1 MSEQTLFIPNKIN
14 VGFQKRGDTY
24 TGKLA
29 YVIYYDQLGKLRKEK
44 SWQGWRDQKI
54 PNEEFQ
60 NEPTEGFVLNKDV
73 GGARRSYGWNCRN
86 EYVRVYDPRD
96 FEFEISI
103 ANLLFILRECDCS
116 RGKGLEGKFVYAWQ
130 GTELVLLP
138 VNSVDYQNSKQFTE
152 LQAKKISAKD
162 LIPGATYMTKSQL
175 QEHLIYL
182 GRFDRW
188 RPYDK
193 EGYSYGEAT
202 TSMKAATGKTH
213 VFWKPAVNNTSFKGD
228 YEFLSSVTKLGAVVS
243 DTPVPDLAE
252 RVEKYYMSKHGSK
265 VVELFLE
272 DPNPK
277 TTKKD
282 DFYSHRDYLAYE
294 EQEGSGIYIL
304 YSMSDRQ
311 SQYMTTHERVQIKDG
326 VLCFENYYT
335 ESYPPGYQ
343 KNHYWGRTVSEI
355 PWVVRKP
362 KKLWAL
368 LESGSKFAVTY
379 NGLQEK

>member
-14 VGFQKRGDTY
+14 VGFQKRSDTY

-29 YVIYYDQLGKLRKEK
+29 YVIYYDQLGRLRKEK
-44 SWQGWRDQKI
+44 SWQGWRDKKI

-116 RGKGLEGKFVYAWQ
+116 RGIGLEGRFVYGWQ
-130 GTELVLLP
+130 GTELVHLP
-138 VNSVDYQNSKQFTE
+138 TNSVDYQSSQQFTA
-152 LQAKKISAKD
+152 LQAQKISAKD

-175 QEHLIYL
+175 QDHLIYL

-193 EGYSYGEAT
+193 EGYSYGDAT
-202 TSMKAATGKTH
+202 TSMKAATGKVH
-213 VFWKPAVNNTSFKGD
+213 VFQKPDRKD
-228 YEFLSSVTKLGAVVS
+228 YEFLSSVSKLGAVVS

-252 RVEKYYMSKHGSK
+252 RIQKYYMSKHGSK

-272 DPNPK
+272 DPK
-277 TTKKD
+277 STKKKD
-282 DFYSHRDYLAYE
+282 DYYSRDYLAYE
-294 EQEGSGIYIL
+294 EREGSGIFIL
-304 YSMSDRQ
+304 YSMSERQ
-311 SQYMTTHERVQIKDG
+311 SQYMTTHERVQIKDN

-335 ESYPPGYQ
+335 ESYPPGCQ
-343 KNHYWGRTVSEI
+343 KNRYWHRNVAEL
-355 PWVVRKP
+355 PWVERKP

-368 LESGSKFAVTY
+368 LESGAKFAVTY